1 MIWQDF
7 IITTIVYMF
16 VIVTIPLLIDVIKN
30 RMSINLLTA
39 SATAI
44 GNYILAY
51 VFFTLDLW
59 LSVISALFIASI
71 WLALFIFSYQ
81 IKKQKKEL

>member
-1 MIWQDF
+1 MKKRRCNKCGRLFMPTNLYDYTCEIYSMEKWLK
-7 IITTIVYMF
+7 TIRYPF
-16 VIVTIPLLIDVIKN
+16 
-30 RMSINLLTA
+30 
-39 SATAI
+39 
-44 GNYILAY
+44 AY

-59 LSVISALFIASI
+59 FSVISALLIASI